1 MSAENNLSKSD
12 VKKSKFQKTQESLRS
27 FEGFEVRKFPNYC
40 KIKSDLVF
48 QNKVFEVFND
58 FHKTS

>member
-12 VKKSKFQKTQESLRS
+12 VKKSKFPKTQESLRS
-27 FEGFEVRKFPNYC
+27 FEVRKFPNYC